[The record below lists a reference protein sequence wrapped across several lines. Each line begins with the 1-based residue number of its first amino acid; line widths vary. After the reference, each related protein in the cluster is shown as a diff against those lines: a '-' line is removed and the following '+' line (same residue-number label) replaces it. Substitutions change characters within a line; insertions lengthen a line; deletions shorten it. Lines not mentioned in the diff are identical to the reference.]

1 MVNEWRQHI
10 VLQMVKQLCE
20 VPTKDWL
27 GDQLQS
33 SENWGTVLLI
43 RSSLINGLNMLTFLK
58 ILESKSASSE
68 VFSNNWEGRLFKIV
82 GSGIWEEE
90 GTAGWESSGLGLK
103 KLVILALG
111 LARAA
116 NRCSWPTMCFFQFL
130 SLLVPITMFWLQMLH
145 QCPCWESVITG
156 AC

>member
-1 MVNEWRQHI
+1 MVNEWQRHV

-33 SENWGTVLLI
+33 SENRGIVLLI
-43 RSSLINGLNMLTFLK
+43 SSSLINGLNMLTFLK
-58 ILESKSASSE
+58 ISESKSASSE
-68 VFSNNWEGRLFKIV
+68 VFSNNWEGRLFEIV
-82 GSGIWEEE
+82 ESEIREEE
-90 GTAGWESSGLGLK
+90 GTAGWESSSLGLK

-116 NRCSWPTMCFFQFL
+116 NQCSWPTMCFFQFP
-130 SLLVPITMFWLQMLH
+130 SLPVPITMFWLQMSH
-145 QCPCWESVITG
+145 QRPCWESVITG